1 LSFFHDPISSA
12 SSMIP
17 LLQLL
22 ASQFISCVPFS
33 TASFASEIKLQ
44 WGFLEAWGMNS
55 LICFC
60 TVRVY
65 FLLQFCSP
73 TAYTQNWQY
82 VPGLAK
88 KHNPSLWLQK
98 TFRHTDR
105 FRKGNNSLMLFLV
118 IFQETCGILLGTI
131 LWDHE

>member
-1 LSFFHDPISSA
+1 LRSFLKGKFCFRDW
-12 SSMIP
+12 
-17 LLQLL
+17 
-22 ASQFISCVPFS
+22 
-33 TASFASEIKLQ
+33 TAMGIVVKTRK
-44 WGFLEAWGMNS
+44 GFLEAWGMNS

-65 FLLQFCSP
+65 VLLQFCSP

-105 FRKGNNSLMLFLV
+105 FRKGKNSLILFLV